1 MSKYKGELEGFPDE
15 VVEKMLEYQVAQGN
29 KRDVT
34 VFEKRNMSGKRTDG
48 FFWDETLEG
57 YCFWYYVIINRN
69 FDLFFK
75 RYPKKS
81 AYPKIMMVSNMPINE
96 SNKGVQRVVFMG
108 KCGTYI
114 AWHYA
119 KTFEEAE
126 TVLETVIWKYV
137 KDIEPETN
145 SQKQE
150 LLDKAN
156 ELIKKAE
163 ELKSAAEK
171 L

>member
-15 VVEKMLEYQVAQGN
+15 VVEKMLEYQRN

-34 VFEKRNMSGKRTDG
+34 VFEKNCKSGFDWDRTPEKYN
-48 FFWDETLEG
+48 FWCD
-57 YCFWYYVIINRN
+57 VIINRN
-69 FDLFFK
+69 FNLFFEK
-75 RYPKKS
+75 YPKKS
-81 AYPKIMMVSNMPINE
+81 TYPKVMMVSNIPINE
-96 SNKGVQRVVFMG
+96 SHKGVQRVVFMQ

-114 AWHYA
+114 AWRYA

-126 TVLETVIWKYV
+126 TVLETVIWKYA